1 MQTTAERNDLAGL
14 LDANLSFHLALC
26 GISGNTYLVEQAY
39 NLLTPFF
46 AFVRIRAIASG
57 QDAPLWA
64 IVELIQEGVSRR
76 AVR

>member
-26 GISGNTYLVEQAY
+26 GISGNTYLVEQ
-39 NLLTPFF
+39 PFF